1 MKQKRSVI
9 RPVVEGL
16 RQRFGVSVAETDH
29 QDSWQRASIGV
40 AVVAPSAGFAAER
53 MDEVERFLWSRA
65 DIEITSADRHWMEIE
80 R

>member
-1 MKQKRSVI
+1 MAPCSFCPLPSV
-9 RPVVEGL
+9 GNYAL
-16 RQRFGVSVAETDH
+16 TRQSG
-29 QDSWQRASIGV
+29 DSWQRASIGV